1 MTQKE
6 VEDKYDKFDGTT
18 FDDLRDLIDAAERET
33 VEAWQ
38 RESQATLAVPQQAD
52 DAGVK
57 AWLNGWWVDPAE
69 ATDGLLNGCRIMTRA
84 GRTNVVVAFDPKTRR
99 VRTRSG
105 TVYVL
110 GMPETNFA
118 ASNRALMRRLGM

>member
-1 MTQKE
+1 MAHKE
-6 VEDKYDKFDGTT
+6 ADDKFDGTT
-18 FDDLRDLIDAAERET
+18 FDDIRDLIDAAERET
-33 VEAWQ
+33 VESWHKQ
-38 RESQATLAVPQQAD
+38 SQEAAAPPGAD
-52 DAGVK
+52 QPDVK

-69 ATDGLLNGCRIMTRA
+69 ATDGMLNGCRIMTRA
-84 GRTNVVVAFDPKTRR
+84 GRTSVVVAFDPKTRR

-105 TVYVL
+105 TIYVL